1 VFLDLPGP
9 RLQGL
14 LNFPVCLR
22 QEGCSGADVISA
34 SPDSMGNDIVGSR
47 EMYTWE
53 GEVADMKSRAG
64 LRLKFQN
71 SGHLS

>member
-1 VFLDLPGP
+1 
-9 RLQGL
+9 
-14 LNFPVCLR
+14 
-22 QEGCSGADVISA
+22 
-34 SPDSMGNDIVGSR
+34 MGNDIVGSR